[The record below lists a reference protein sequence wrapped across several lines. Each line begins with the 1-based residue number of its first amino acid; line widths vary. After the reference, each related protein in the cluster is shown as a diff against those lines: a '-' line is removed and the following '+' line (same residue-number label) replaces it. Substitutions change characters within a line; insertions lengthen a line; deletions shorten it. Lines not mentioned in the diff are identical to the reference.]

1 MRKWMRI
8 LSLLLVSCLLLPGLP
23 ALAEDVCTVQD
34 ALTASRVTTEKAYLC
49 LGCELAA
56 EGNVTVTVRDE
67 WGYLVYQRDYGV
79 CAGSFRSSDI
89 YLPLEG
95 SRAAYTVT
103 LETADGAN
111 TFTVIREMAMITD
124 TAVYAAGLTLKE
136 MLDGSAYKYAV
147 VLDLDALNEETAVA
161 PLLASGAQ
169 VGEVYFS
176 VLDGVLTVSALL
188 TAEGSIDKATV
199 YIATDAL
206 TAKTLGSS
214 RFTGMKAALDQEIN
228 LGDAPY
234 AAVMVQLTLTYDPT
248 TAQAWNMTREEEEF
262 HKQLQE
268 DWMLMQQL
276 TANEAVG

>member
-8 LSLLLVSCLLLPGLP
+8 FSLLLAGCLLVGVP
-23 ALAEDVCTVQD
+23 ALAEDVCTVQE
-34 ALTASRVTTEKAYLC
+34 ALTASEITTDEAYLR

-56 EGNVTVTVRDE
+56 EGNVTVTVQDE

-79 CAGSFRSSDI
+79 CVGSFRSSDI

-95 SRAAYTVT
+95 SRAVYTVT
-103 LETADGAN
+103 LETAGGAN

-136 MLDGSAYKYAV
+136 MEDGSAYKYAV
-147 VLDLDALNEETAVA
+147 VLDLAALNEKTAVA

-169 VGEVYFS
+169 VGEAYFS
-176 VLDGVLTVSALL
+176 VRDGMLTVSALL
-188 TAEGSIDKATV
+188 TAEGSIDKAAV

-206 TAKTLGSS
+206 TAGELGAK
-214 RFTGMKAALDQEIN
+214 RFTGMKAELDQEID

-248 TAQAWNMTREEEEF
+248 TAQAWEMTREEEENL
-262 HKQLQE
+262 KQLQE

-276 TANEAVG
+276 TASEAVG

>member
-8 LSLLLVSCLLLPGLP
+8 LSLLLVGCLLVGVP

-34 ALTASRVTTEKAYLC
+34 ALTASEITTDEAYLR

-56 EGNVTVTVRDE
+56 EGNVTVTVQDE

-95 SRAAYTVT
+95 SRAVYTVT
-103 LETADGAN
+103 LETAGGVN

-124 TAVYAAGLTLKE
+124 TAVYAVGLTLQE
-136 MLDGSAYKYAV
+136 MADGSAYKYAV
-147 VLDLDALNEETAVA
+147 VLDLAALNETTAVA

-169 VGEVYFS
+169 VGEAYFS

-188 TAEGSIDKATV
+188 TAEGSIDKAEV

-206 TAKTLGSS
+206 TARDLGAKH
-214 RFTGMKAALDQEIN
+214 FNGMKAELDQEID

-248 TAQAWNMTREEEEF
+248 TAQAWEMTREEEENF
-262 HKQLQE
+262 KQLQE

-276 TANEAVG
+276 TAGEAVG

>member
-8 LSLLLVSCLLLPGLP
+8 LSLLLVGCLLVGVP

-34 ALTASRVTTEKAYLC
+34 ALTASEITTDEAYLR

-56 EGNVTVTVRDE
+56 EGNVTVTVQDE

-95 SRAAYTVT
+95 SRAVYTVT
-103 LETADGAN
+103 LETAGGVN

-124 TAVYAAGLTLKE
+124 TAVYAVGLTLQE
-136 MLDGSAYKYAV
+136 MADGSAYKYAV
-147 VLDLDALNEETAVA
+147 VLDLAALNETTAVA

-169 VGEVYFS
+169 VGEAYFS
-176 VLDGVLTVSALL
+176 VLEGVLTVSALL
-188 TAEGSIDKATV
+188 TAEGSIDKAEV

-206 TAKTLGSS
+206 TARELGSNG
-214 RFTGMKAALDQEIN
+214 FPGMKAELDQEID

-234 AAVMVQLTLTYDPT
+234 AAVMVQLTLTYDPA
-248 TAQAWNMTREEEEF
+248 TAQAWEMTREEEENL
-262 HKQLQE
+262 KQLQE

-276 TANEAVG
+276 TAGEAVG

>member
-8 LSLLLVSCLLLPGLP
+8 LSLLLVGCLLVGVP

-34 ALTASRVTTEKAYLC
+34 ALTASEITTDEAYLR

-56 EGNVTVTVRDE
+56 EGNVTVTVQDE

-95 SRAAYTVT
+95 SRAVYTVT
-103 LETADGAN
+103 LETAGGVN

-124 TAVYAAGLTLKE
+124 TAVYAVGLTLQE
-136 MLDGSAYKYAV
+136 MADGSAYKYAV
-147 VLDLDALNEETAVA
+147 VLDLAALNETTAVA

-169 VGEVYFS
+169 VGEAYFS
-176 VLDGVLTVSALL
+176 VLEGVLTVSALL
-188 TAEGSIDKATV
+188 TAEGSIDKAEV

-206 TAKTLGSS
+206 TARDLGAKH
-214 RFTGMKAALDQEIN
+214 FNGMKAELDQEID

-248 TAQAWNMTREEEEF
+248 TAQAWEMTREEEENF
-262 HKQLQE
+262 KQLQE

-276 TANEAVG
+276 TAGEAVG